1 MLDHDR
7 LFKELLTTFF
17 LDFLALFASEL
28 SREVDPAS
36 VEFLEKELY
45 TDVVAGDRH
54 EVDLLVKLRR
64 RGHDSCVLVHVES
77 QATAAAAFGQR
88 MFRYFARI
96 EARHGLPVY
105 PVALF
110 SYERPR
116 RPEPG
121 AFRIRLPGLDVL
133 HFRFLV
139 VQLNRL
145 SWRAFLRHPNPV
157 AAALMS
163 RMRIAVG
170 ERPRVKLECLRMLAT
185 LRLDPARTRLVSGF
199 LDTYLRLTAPE
210 QKLLASELESVP
222 DREKGK
228 VMEIVTSWME
238 EGIEKG
244 LEKGRQEGRQE
255 GTARVLRQLARRCGP
270 GSAELADRVSG
281 LPVDALDRLA
291 EDLLDFSTLTDL
303 ERWLADDTNRS
314 APSRRRPHKRAA
326 RKQ

>member
-1 MLDHDR
+1 MVDHDR

-17 LDFLALFASEL
+17 LDFLALFAPEL
-28 SREVDPAS
+28 SREVDPLS

-45 TDVVAGDRH
+45 TDVVAGERH

-77 QATAAAAFGQR
+77 QATAAAEFGRR

-110 SYERPR
+110 SYELPR
-116 RPEPG
+116 RPEPS

-133 HFRFLV
+133 RFRFQV

-145 SWRAFLRHPNPV
+145 SWRAFLRHPNPI

-185 LRLDPARTRLVSGF
+185 LRLDPARTRLISGF
-199 LDTYLRLTAPE
+199 LDTYLRLTARE
-210 QKLLASELESVP
+210 QRLFASELESVP
-222 DREKGK
+222 DQEKGN

-244 LEKGRQEGRQE
+244 RELERREA
-255 GTARVLRQLARRCGP
+255 TARILLRLLVRRFGP
-270 GSAELADRVSG
+270 VPANVAGRVGALSF
-281 LPVDALDRLA
+281 DALDRLV
-291 EDLLDFSTLTDL
+291 EELLGFSSLADL
-303 ERWLADDTNRS
+303 ERWLADRRS
-314 APSRRRPHKRAA
+314 
-326 RKQ
+326 